1 MKKIEDTHFALGGTR
16 FAWTLDRDESLAL
29 LDAYSDRFNI
39 PILDTADSYVQWV
52 PGRNGGES
60 EELIGEWMSIRK
72 NRESVFICTKIGK
85 KSDRIGLSFNN
96 VVSATMESLGR
107 LRTTYLDLLVLHSWN
122 SDAKVEEVVNGLSYL
137 YKRGLIRSLGVSN
150 FPAKILKET
159 HHALVESLGIGI
171 SFIQYHYNL
180 IERDSTRVRFDDYTL
195 TSNFGFESQIL
206 PWAEANGII
215 SMPYHPLARGFLS
228 EKYLGEPNNIVSI
241 HRERVM
247 KYYGFNVKPLLL
259 ETKRIADKYQTYM
272 SNVALSWL
280 TSRGSL
286 VLPVVSF
293 STTQQLSSL
302 KYLPTL
308 TLEEKETLT
317 NLSDALRQ

>member
-228 EKYLGEPNNIVSI
+228 EKYLGEPSNIISI

-259 ETKRIADKYQTYM
+259 EIKRIADKHQTLM
-272 SNVALSWL
+272 SNVAISWL
-280 TSRGSL
+280 TSRGSQ

-302 KYLPTL
+302 QYLPTL
-308 TLEEKETLT
+308 TSQEKETLT
-317 NLSDALRQ
+317 NLSDALSQ